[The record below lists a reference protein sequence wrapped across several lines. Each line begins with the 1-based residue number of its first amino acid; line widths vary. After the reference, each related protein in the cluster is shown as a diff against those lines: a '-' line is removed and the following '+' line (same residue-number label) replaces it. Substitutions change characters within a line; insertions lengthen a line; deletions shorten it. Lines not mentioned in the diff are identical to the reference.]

1 MKTKNLKKALLASVV
16 LSLGSVSQGAAAFE
30 FGAFGDVSLNSSDS
44 QGESTGFAI
53 GGIDLYT
60 SQKISDNTSTF
71 FEIVFENDG
80 SGFVLDVERYS
91 IKREFTPAFSL
102 AAGRFHAPLGYWNR
116 NNHHGV
122 LLQDTASRPSFID
135 FEDGESAI
143 LPMHT
148 IGLMAEGKLGRG
160 FSYEAALGNS
170 NTFDTS
176 NYTPGPGNNCGC
188 EIGLANVADASDGKT
203 LIGRLKYDVG
213 RIPLQV
219 SIFSMKNAIVE
230 GADTG
235 GLVPFGNQLF
245 SQTLYGFDLFYDD
258 DVFSAQSE
266 YYRLENDA
274 AASVGDGR
282 SHSADAYYIQLGWR
296 FAEVVKATYRY
307 ESLSFDS
314 ASTDQDAYFA
324 ILGREESVHHVAAL
338 RYELD
343 DSNALVFEFN
353 RTDPAGSADSTNSY
367 TIDWAFMLL

>member
-1 MKTKNLKKALLASVV
+1 MKTNNLKKALLASA
-16 LSLGSVSQGAAAFE
+16 LFSLGSFTHTATAFE
-30 FGAFGDVSLNSSDS
+30 FGAFGDVSLSSSDS

-60 SQKISDNTSTF
+60 TQKISDNTSAF
-71 FEIVFENDG
+71 FEVVFENDG

-91 IKREFTPAFSL
+91 IKRNFTPAFSL

-116 NNHHGV
+116 NYHHGV
-122 LLQDTASRPSFID
+122 LLQDTVSRPSFID
-135 FEDGESAI
+135 FEDGDSAI

-148 IGLMAEGKLGRG
+148 IGLMAEGKLGNG
-160 FSYEAALGNS
+160 LSYEASLGNS

-188 EIGLANVADASDGKT
+188 EIGLSNVSDPSDSKT
-203 LIGRLKYDVG
+203 LIGRLKYDAG

-219 SIFSMKNAIVE
+219 SLFSMKNAIVE
-230 GADTG
+230 GAATG
-235 GLVPFGNQLF
+235 GIIPFGNQLF
-245 SQTLYGFDLFYDD
+245 SQTVYGFDLFYDD

-274 AASVGDGR
+274 AAGIGDGQ
-282 SHSADAYYIQLGWR
+282 SHSADAYYVQLGWR
-296 FAEVVKATYRY
+296 FAEIFKATYRY

-324 ILGREESVHHVAAL
+324 ILGRVESVHHVAAL

-343 DSNALVFEFN
+343 DSNTLIFEVN
-353 RTDPAGSADSTNSY
+353 RTDPAGNADSSNSY
-367 TIDWAFMLL
+367 TVDWAFMLL